1 MTSAAPPGGAFRDLE
16 AVLEAREPGWWDR
29 IVEGVPELEA
39 LEGVPQPARYH
50 GEGDV
55 ATHTRMAVE
64 ACPAGSDPD
73 LLWAALLHDL
83 GKPATTRVLDGE
95 IRSRGH
101 AREGATA
108 AAAVL
113 ERLGVPRERR
123 ERIVW
128 AVRHHTFHLSW
139 GLASPDDASPR
150 QRRFAADPR
159 FPLLLGLLRADSLAS
174 LGNPRGL
181 GAHELYTA
189 LRARMADSSE

>member
-1 MTSAAPPGGAFRDLE
+1 MTSAASQGGAFRDLE
-16 AVLEAREPGWWDR
+16 AVLAAREPGWWDR
-29 IVEGVPELEA
+29 IVGGIPELEA
-39 LEGVPQPARYH
+39 LAGTPQPARYH

-55 ATHTRMAVE
+55 ATHTRLAVE
-64 ACPAGSDPD
+64 ACPHGGDPD

-83 GKPATTRVLDGE
+83 GKPATTRVRDGE
-95 IRSRGH
+95 IRSLGH
-101 AREGATA
+101 AREGAA
-108 AAAVL
+108 AADAVL
-113 ERLGVPRERR
+113 ERLGMPRERR

-139 GLASPDDASPR
+139 GLTRPDDASRR
-150 QRRFAADPR
+150 QLRFVADPR

-189 LRARMADSSE
+189 LRARVADSPG